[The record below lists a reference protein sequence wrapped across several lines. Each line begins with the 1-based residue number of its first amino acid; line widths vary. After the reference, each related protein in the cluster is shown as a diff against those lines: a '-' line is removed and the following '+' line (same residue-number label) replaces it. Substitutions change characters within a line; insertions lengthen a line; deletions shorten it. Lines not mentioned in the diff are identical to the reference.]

1 MASVRTINSDQMMS
15 RSLSCSSR
23 EVTIQTFS
31 PVVRAIKLTHYRT
44 RSLVFNQ
51 VRYLTNATLDEHLH
65 AVVVSRLMVTVN
77 ARSLPSSMNR

>member
-65 AVVVSRLMVTVN
+65 AVGSSLVVTAN

>member
-1 MASVRTINSDQMMS
+1 MS

-51 VRYLTNATLDEHLH
+51 MRRYLTNATLDEHLH
-65 AVVVSRLMVTVN
+65 AVASRLMVTVN
-77 ARSLPSSMNR
+77 ELFQGVMMRLCLQQR